1 MAATESEIMEI
12 ETGRHQTRHDS
23 RRFSSSQSYR
33 LRRRNSYIATSDNGG
48 GGLNTDTDGDG
59 EGQLDSSATNSLQQR
74 LMFALNE
81 QQRRFRTSNVSPSCA
96 RSVLQMELY
105 SATRS
110 GDGGIPPLPHPV
122 GERARR

>member
-1 MAATESEIMEI
+1 MEI

-23 RRFSSSQSYR
+23 RRFSSTQSYR

-48 GGLNTDTDGDG
+48 GGLDTNGDGD
-59 EGQLDSSATNSLQQR
+59 GQLDSSATNSPQQR

-81 QQRRFRTSNVSPSCA
+81 QQRQRRFRTSNVSSSCA
-96 RSVLQMELY
+96 RSVLQMELH

-110 GDGGIPPLPHPV
+110 RSGNGGIPPLPHPV
-122 GERARR
+122 GARARR